1 MPNLGKSYCNLIIDF
16 DKISPNIRVFREYSN
31 RGGESMETALVTKE
45 QKGTRESRI
54 LQLVTFTLGGEEYA
68 VDILKV
74 QEINRMKEI
83 TRVPNA
89 PYYVEGVINLRGKVI
104 PVVSLRKMFGLAE
117 EDDRSKQKIMIMD
130 IQGTTIG
137 LIVDTVSEVL
147 RISSNIVEPPP
158 SMTYSVSSEFI
169 SGIAKLED
177 RLIILLDM
185 DRLIGKEE
193 TASMVEA
200 TEKMAIEG

>member
-1 MPNLGKSYCNLIIDF
+1 
-16 DKISPNIRVFREYSN
+16 
-31 RGGESMETALVTKE
+31 
-45 QKGTRESRI
+45 
-54 LQLVTFTLGGEEYA
+54 LGGEEYA

-104 PVVSLRKMFGLAE
+104 PVVSLRKFFGLPEE
-117 EDDRSKQKIMIMD
+117 EDRLKQKIMIMD
-130 IQGTTIG
+130 IQGVTMG

-147 RISSNIVEPPP
+147 RISSSIVEPPP
-158 SMTYSVSSEFI
+158 AMTSSVSSEFI

-193 TASMVEA
+193 TASMIGM
-200 TEKMAIEG
+200 TEKAAIEN

>member
-1 MPNLGKSYCNLIIDF
+1 MD
-16 DKISPNIRVFREYSN
+16 
-31 RGGESMETALVTKE
+31 TALVVSEKKAGGDTK
-45 QKGTRESRI
+45 I

-104 PVVSLRKMFGLAE
+104 PVVSLRKKFGLPE
-117 EDDRSKQKIMIMD
+117 EEETAKQRIMIMD
-130 IQGTTIG
+130 IQGITIG
-137 LIVDTVSEVL
+137 LIVDSVSEVL
-147 RISSNIVEPPP
+147 RISTDIVEPPP
-158 SMTYSVSSEFI
+158 AMTYSVSSEFI
-169 SGIAKLED
+169 WGIAKLED

-193 TASMVEA
+193 SEGMVEV
-200 TEKMAIEG
+200 TEKAAIEE